1 MILKQAWLR
10 AKMKCEMLAPPEKQ
24 LIMDLVAV
32 VVLWLVAHRTLI
44 IPQTLN
50 PCVDLHIMLALS
62 GPSQTSVE
70 GNSLR
75 LAAVVYARANK
86 ALASRLYGVP
96 GHLTVPAML
105 RLNLIYTP
113 PYCPCH
119 CGPTTQSSQEMEEA
133 ALVVGQ
139 LKDDPGKS
147 RTWINLWKN
156 LLLSLECKS
165 QVMANMW
172 QPYWIMALMIWAGF
186 QSWQLWLTAGLW
198 SKYVLLREKTVSG

>member
-113 PYCPCH
+113 PP
-119 CGPTTQSSQEMEEA
+119 PTVRVTAVPQHSPHR
-133 ALVVGQ
+133 
-139 LKDDPGKS
+139 K
-147 RTWINLWKN
+147 WKR
-156 LLLSLECKS
+156 
-165 QVMANMW
+165 
-172 QPYWIMALMIWAGF
+172 
-186 QSWQLWLTAGLW
+186 QLWWWDSSRMILENQELESIFGKTFCSASNVNHKWWQTCDSHIGLW
-198 SKYVLLREKTVSG
+198 PLWFEVDFRADSFD